1 MNVTEQRPIIMNPR
15 AFWQGTAGLVLFTL
29 LLIPLFAPVFDGRS
43 GMEAAD
49 DLFNELSKGSAD
61 YIDETQAIA
70 EQFRGAIVATTVRLD
85 DGERAPIRH
94 VLEHAGIQFKQQ
106 PPGLAIEA
114 DLGLLLEAALVD
126 ARDLFYLR
134 DDEVEARHDG
144 KPARHVLYRWHLFLM
159 RLDDALIAEGRHSE
173 ARGVARVNNRAVEPS
188 YNFAG
193 IEPVRLAER
202 LGITVF
208 LLVFYVVY
216 TVWYGVAILFV
227 FEGLGISATKGHKQE
242 K

>member
-1 MNVTEQRPIIMNPR
+1 MDITEQRPIIMNPR
-15 AFWQGTAGLVLFTL
+15 QFWRGAVGLAFFTL

-70 EQFRGAIVATTVRLD
+70 EQFRGTIIATTVRLD
-85 DGERAPIRH
+85 EADRAPVRH
-94 VLEHAGIQFKQQ
+94 VLEHAGIPFEPQ
-106 PPGLAIEA
+106 PLGVAIEA
-114 DLGLLLEAALVD
+114 DLGQILEAALVD

-144 KPARHVLYRWHLFLM
+144 KPARNVLYRWHRFLL
-159 RLDDALIAEGRHSE
+159 RLDDALTAEGRHSD

-193 IEPVRLAER
+193 IEPIHLTDR

-216 TVWYGVAILFV
+216 TVWYGVSILFV
-227 FEGLGISATKGHKQE
+227 FEGLGITATKGLKQE

>member
-1 MNVTEQRPIIMNPR
+1 MNASEQRPIIMNPK
-15 AFWQGTAGLVLFTL
+15 AFWRGAIGLVLFTL

-61 YIDETQAIA
+61 YIEETRAIA
-70 EQFRGAIVATTVRLD
+70 EQYRGTVVATTVRLD
-85 DGERAPIRH
+85 DAERAPIRH
-94 VLEHAGIQFKQQ
+94 ILEHAGIRFEPQ
-106 PPGLAIEA
+106 PIGLAIET
-114 DLGLLLEAALVD
+114 DLGLLLETVLVD

-144 KPARHVLYRWHLFLM
+144 KPARHVVYRWHRFLL
-159 RLDDALIAEGRHSE
+159 RLDDALTAEGRHSD
-173 ARGVARVNNRAVEPS
+173 ARGVARMNNRAVEPS

-193 IEPVRLAER
+193 IEPIRLADR
-202 LGITVF
+202 IGITVF

-216 TVWYGVAILFV
+216 TVWYGVSILFV
-227 FEGLGISATKGHKQE
+227 FEGLGITATKGLKQE